1 MRSETWGSNMSRIR
15 TELFSNP
22 PVSRGR
28 SRVGQTTRTANMSV
42 YSAKSGKSV
51 KSTKSAA
58 PVRELQ
64 DFGNFLLPGP
74 PPLTPPPQTPSITTF
89 PSAQPPASPVRSKPM
104 PRSES
109 SLVSKS
115 IILSASKSREGS
127 LFQRPLTSTR
137 PPDPPTRRSGPFPGP
152 DRSDKSGR
160 LRLYGLSVKFG
171 NQSSR

>member
-28 SRVGQTTRTANMSV
+28 SRVGQAARTANMSV
-42 YSAKSGKSV
+42 YSAKSGKSA

-74 PPLTPPPQTPSITTF
+74 PPQTPSPAPSITTL
-89 PSAQPPASPVRSKPM
+89 PSTQPPASPARSKPM

-115 IILSASKSREGS
+115 IILSASKSKEGS

-137 PPDPPTRRSGPFPGP
+137 PPDPPVRRSGPFPGP
-152 DRSDKSGR
+152 DRSDRPGR